1 MRILIVC
8 RMIDNVAGGV
18 ERSAVTILNGL
29 AARGHE
35 VFLLTWDRAPARA
48 YYPLADAVTW
58 YRLDMGDPSRS
69 ATAGLRLRRMARIR
83 SWVQRTI
90 RPDVVVGFQHGP
102 FLTVAL
108 SLLATGRPVIAAERN
123 APDRL
128 DHLRAGRRRNLLF
141 QSFRLATR
149 ITVQMDSY
157 VTRYPRFLRA
167 RLRVVPNIVAPAE
180 ARADCVGA
188 STRRVLLSV
197 GRLGYQKNPACLLRA
212 FAGVAPKHPEW
223 VLRFVGDGE
232 DRESLRREA
241 ADLGLA
247 DRTEFPG
254 PRPDIEREYADAQLF
269 ALASRWEGF
278 PNAVAEALAH
288 GLPVVGF
295 AGCAGLNDLVAPE
308 RNGVLAPGNG
318 DAEALAAALDRL
330 MGDAE
335 LRARLGQEGISI
347 IQTYRPERVLAL
359 WEDVLTEAA
368 HRRGRG

>member
-1 MRILIVC
+1 
-8 RMIDNVAGGV
+8 
-18 ERSAVTILNGL
+18 
-29 AARGHE
+29 
-35 VFLLTWDRAPARA
+35 
-48 YYPLADAVTW
+48 
-58 YRLDMGDPSRS
+58 
-69 ATAGLRLRRMARIR
+69 
-83 SWVQRTI
+83 
-90 RPDVVVGFQHGP
+90 
-102 FLTVAL
+102 
-108 SLLATGRPVIAAERN
+108 
-123 APDRL
+123 
-128 DHLRAGRRRNLLF
+128 
-141 QSFRLATR
+141 
-149 ITVQMDSY
+149 
-157 VTRYPRFLRA
+157 
-167 RLRVVPNIVAPAE
+167 
-180 ARADCVGA
+180 
-188 STRRVLLSV
+188 
-197 GRLGYQKNPACLLRA
+197 
-212 FAGVAPKHPEW
+212 